1 MKVPEKRNR
10 IVGACILLLTVVL
23 ALSTAVLAADGQA
36 RSGSYSLTIEKKF
49 AEGTPAE
56 AAGQEFIFR
65 VEAQVKKSGSDE
77 YDPVEKIV
85 TITGTGSETIDMGG
99 PFKISVI
106 EQTNGDGFQVAG
118 DSREWNV
125 IKNECV
131 SSMHVGA
138 SQATVNISKDGGSI
152 EVTRP
157 ADVPDVTFRLTGKP
171 LHGSQEEFDAE
182 LAKLNIQ
189 DVTVKAGQTVTLG
202 ANLPQGEY
210 TITKLRSADGFS
222 VLVGSREFDVPAGEE
237 GKVHI
242 NGNDSKITIIAPS
255 ADANGPARTHY
266 YTISGGTPYVTRE
279 IEVKSGENG
288 VVEHLTEGTYTI
300 KVAETY
306 DGIQGYKLTL
316 PQITTETKTIKWY
329 NAISTTASVKKSYTV
344 VGGDYIGNLT
354 YGPLYDKNGN
364 VLSTATYKFYY
375 GAINPD
381 DPSKINGWSMKK
393 AVKGSTSGN
402 KVDLTGKDVVQRPY
416 QSRLYVGTKEVS
428 DSKAYSLGVS
438 WTEYT
443 KIKMDSNCPKTNTWY
458 RFEIDERGW
467 FTISKPKDTSERGEE
482 VIYYYEITDSNK
494 KPITDFTVTDS
505 EGNAIAKPT
514 DKDGTTVMLKAG
526 QSVTISGLPGNG
538 TYRIKETADSA
549 DPMAFR
555 VKLEDTKVSAT
566 TPGST
571 INIET
576 LDERTVEIS
585 RPGKPADDGD
595 REYTYKIYKDGEAE
609 PIREIKLH
617 SGQTTTVAEETG
629 SKLPAG
635 KYRIVAADDQIIG
648 FDVRYTD
655 SSSLTSDYIG
665 SAAVTFTN
673 TFNPVEASYHVI
685 HEYYLKKSDGSYSFE
700 GASPVFT
707 KNCDGKSH
715 DDDGGHTSKD
725 VHLLDVYKG
734 NTYTHFSDAYG
745 KVVSWP
751 KGGEEKEVQLGEA
764 DSVTTEFINPWRGS
778 NGSGTAEDPGTR
790 DYAYKPLDNLTH
802 AIATKHGEDGSHEG
816 GAQIIILRYFR
827 EETVEEQGKYNVIH
841 VYYQRTSSG
850 DKWEGNSELET
861 INIGHLTNENRYT
874 TYDASTVEQILRFTP
889 KKTDTE
895 YSYTYDGAAYGRL
908 VKVDNDGEEY
918 EGDGTAGEG
927 WEYRK
932 DDTMTSV
939 KATAEGDQI
948 IILRYY
954 RSGGYN
960 VVHEYYYREKA
971 NDAEDSGDVEEGPD
985 EDTGGEGTSE
995 GQGISLQARDGE
1007 SSFNGTLSDSDG
1019 YTYTFEGSSAIVPYS
1034 DKLEAWH
1041 DASEVDRVPQFR
1053 PNGDRQHTYTSKDA
1067 VYGYMEGKD
1076 AYHLAPYKTGVT
1088 ATAQGD
1094 EIIILRYY
1102 REDEPDTPP
1111 PHVPDDPDDPDP
1123 TYAYRVV
1130 HEYYLEDENGNR
1142 TLEGKTSVSR
1152 VSSDKAQDYDEGD
1165 VTKKPDY
1172 DNKTYTYTEAA
1183 YGPWSSGQ
1191 NYTANDGWTH
1201 VTADERGSEIIILRY
1216 VRKLHKGAYKVVH
1229 EYYLRDGE
1237 RGDILEG
1244 VTEIETVDGRPLD
1257 KTQYTADGVTKRP
1270 VYDQRTYT
1278 YTEAAYGAW
1287 SSGQSYGAKDGQ
1299 TYVTATE
1306 DGSEI
1311 IILRY
1316 VRERKGAYQV
1326 VHEYYHRT
1334 AEGDILEGVTEVET
1348 IGGLPLDQTQYTANG
1363 VTKRPAYEGR
1373 EYTYTEAA
1381 YGKSGA
1387 EGYQA
1392 DPAMAY
1398 VSATEDGQEIIILRY
1413 IRQDTPQ
1420 KPELPDPSDPDS
1432 PDEIT
1437 IDEDGVPKTYRKV
1450 WDPETEE
1457 WVYIEDED
1465 VPLTGDTSRTALWAV
1480 LALAS
1485 LAGVALLR
1493 RKPGKRE
1500 RR

>member
-1111 PHVPDDPDDPDP
+1111 HVPDDPDDPDP

-1172 DNKTYTYTEAA
+1172 NNKTYTYTEAA

-1485 LAGVALLR
+1485 LAGVVLLVR
-1493 RKPGKRE
+1493 TPRKRKDR
-1500 RR
+1500 

>member
-1 MKVPEKRNR
+1 M
-10 IVGACILLLTVVL
+10 
-23 ALSTAVLAADGQA
+23 
-36 RSGSYSLTIEKKF
+36 
-49 AEGTPAE
+49 
-56 AAGQEFIFR
+56 
-65 VEAQVKKSGSDE
+65 
-77 YDPVEKIV
+77 
-85 TITGTGSETIDMGG
+85 
-99 PFKISVI
+99 
-106 EQTNGDGFQVAG
+106 
-118 DSREWNV
+118 
-125 IKNECV
+125 
-131 SSMHVGA
+131 
-138 SQATVNISKDGGSI
+138 
-152 EVTRP
+152 
-157 ADVPDVTFRLTGKP
+157 
-171 LHGSQEEFDAE
+171 
-182 LAKLNIQ
+182 
-189 DVTVKAGQTVTLG
+189 
-202 ANLPQGEY
+202 
-210 TITKLRSADGFS
+210 
-222 VLVGSREFDVPAGEE
+222 
-237 GKVHI
+237 
-242 NGNDSKITIIAPS
+242 
-255 ADANGPARTHY
+255 
-266 YTISGGTPYVTRE
+266 
-279 IEVKSGENG
+279 
-288 VVEHLTEGTYTI
+288 
-300 KVAETY
+300 
-306 DGIQGYKLTL
+306 
-316 PQITTETKTIKWY
+316 
-329 NAISTTASVKKSYTV
+329 
-344 VGGDYIGNLT
+344 
-354 YGPLYDKNGN
+354 
-364 VLSTATYKFYY
+364 
-375 GAINPD
+375 
-381 DPSKINGWSMKK
+381 
-393 AVKGSTSGN
+393 
-402 KVDLTGKDVVQRPY
+402 
-416 QSRLYVGTKEVS
+416 
-428 DSKAYSLGVS
+428 
-438 WTEYT
+438 
-443 KIKMDSNCPKTNTWY
+443 
-458 RFEIDERGW
+458 
-467 FTISKPKDTSERGEE
+467 
-482 VIYYYEITDSNK
+482 
-494 KPITDFTVTDS
+494 
-505 EGNAIAKPT
+505 
-514 DKDGTTVMLKAG
+514 
-526 QSVTISGLPGNG
+526 
-538 TYRIKETADSA
+538 
-549 DPMAFR
+549 
-555 VKLEDTKVSAT
+555 
-566 TPGST
+566 
-571 INIET
+571 
-576 LDERTVEIS
+576 
-585 RPGKPADDGD
+585 
-595 REYTYKIYKDGEAE
+595 
-609 PIREIKLH
+609 
-617 SGQTTTVAEETG
+617 
-629 SKLPAG
+629 
-635 KYRIVAADDQIIG
+635 
-648 FDVRYTD
+648 
-655 SSSLTSDYIG
+655 
-665 SAAVTFTN
+665 
-673 TFNPVEASYHVI
+673 
-685 HEYYLKKSDGSYSFE
+685 
-700 GASPVFT
+700 
-707 KNCDGKSH
+707 
-715 DDDGGHTSKD
+715 
-725 VHLLDVYKG
+725 
-734 NTYTHFSDAYG
+734 
-745 KVVSWP
+745 
-751 KGGEEKEVQLGEA
+751 
-764 DSVTTEFINPWRGS
+764 
-778 NGSGTAEDPGTR
+778 
-790 DYAYKPLDNLTH
+790 
-802 AIATKHGEDGSHEG
+802 
-816 GAQIIILRYFR
+816 
-827 EETVEEQGKYNVIH
+827 
-841 VYYQRTSSG
+841 
-850 DKWEGNSELET
+850 
-861 INIGHLTNENRYT
+861 
-874 TYDASTVEQILRFTP
+874 
-889 KKTDTE
+889 
-895 YSYTYDGAAYGRL
+895 
-908 VKVDNDGEEY
+908 
-918 EGDGTAGEG
+918 
-927 WEYRK
+927 
-932 DDTMTSV
+932 
-939 KATAEGDQI
+939 
-948 IILRYY
+948 
-954 RSGGYN
+954 
-960 VVHEYYYREKA
+960 VHEYYYREKA

-1165 VTKKPDY
+1165 VTKKLDY
-1172 DNKTYTYTEAA
+1172 NNKTYTYTEAA

-1316 VRERKGAYQV
+1316 VRERKGTYQV

-1485 LAGVALLR
+1485 LAGVVLLVR
-1493 RKPGKRE
+1493 TPRKRKDR
-1500 RR
+1500 